1 MGGFSRYICHFHG
14 ARVTDQLHSHGI
26 IADKVNSTMS
36 KVLSSWVWPTMMAVL
51 GFLIVDKLR
60 GIEAG
65 QIDARARA
73 EVAATDIA
81 SVSSRVALLDARL
94 DDRVIRQVDNNTTQ
108 IKDLDQRVRVIER
121 VVKTP

>member
-1 MGGFSRYICHFHG
+1 M
-14 ARVTDQLHSHGI
+14 TDQQHTHSA
-26 IADKVNSTMS
+26 IADKVNSTLS
-36 KVLSSWVWPTMMAVL
+36 KVLSSWVWPTVMVVL
-51 GFLIVDKLR
+51 GYLIVDKLR
-60 GIEAG
+60 SIEAG

-81 SVSSRVALLDARL
+81 AVSSRVALLDARL
-94 DDRVIRQVDNNTTQ
+94 DDRVIRQVDSNTNQ

>member
-1 MGGFSRYICHFHG
+1 MTDSQHNEPRHG
-14 ARVTDQLHSHGI
+14 VIDA
-26 IADKVNSTMS
+26 KVNSTAS
-36 KVLSSWVWPTMMAVL
+36 KVLASWVWPSVMAVL
-51 GFLIVDKLR
+51 GFLIVDKLK

-73 EVAATDIA
+73 EAAATDIA